1 MNSIEEAP
9 VILVLRVDD
18 SLCVL
23 YPLRQREPT
32 ATRSHLLC
40 CIDVDPELYDVVE
53 DMCTVSVV
61 VLIKALPHS
70 TAEMSDPMSSLSFSE
85 G

>member
-1 MNSIEEAP
+1 MYSIEEAL

-23 YPLRQREPT
+23 YPLRQRDPT
-32 ATRSHLLC
+32 ATRMHFLC

-53 DMCTVSVV
+53 DMGTVSVV
-61 VLIKALPHS
+61 ILIKALLLHS
-70 TAEMSDPMSSLSFSE
+70 
-85 G
+85 

>member
-1 MNSIEEAP
+1 MHSTKEAP
-9 VILVLRVDD
+9 IILVLRVDD

-32 ATRSHLLC
+32 ATRFHLLC

-53 DMCTVSVV
+53 DMCTVSVM
-61 VLIKALPHS
+61 VLIKTLPLHS
-70 TAEMSDPMSSLSFSE
+70 
-85 G
+85 